1 MTREEVWEWISEVG
15 IVPAVRASSPELAID
30 VARAICGGGIPIVE
44 VVMTM
49 AGAINVIE
57 ELARTMGGRILVGA
71 GAVVGAETAARCLD
85 AGAEFLV
92 SPGFDA
98 ETVKLANCQEKVI
111 MAGALTPTE
120 VITAWRA
127 GSDFVKIFPC
137 GNVGGASYI
146 RALRA
151 ALPYIPMVPAGG
163 VTTETATE
171 FLDAG
176 ASALGVGE
184 LASISTLKPGNLST
198 ITDAA
203 RRYVTIVNE
212 ARKSANGNGRA
223 G

>member
-1 MTREEVWEWISEVG
+1 MTREEVWQCISEVG

-30 VARAICGGGIPIVE
+30 VAKAICRGGIPIVE
-44 VVMTM
+44 IVMTM

-57 ELARTMGGRILVGA
+57 ELARTMGGGILIGA

-85 AGAEFLV
+85 AGAEFLA

-98 ETVKLANCQEKVI
+98 ETVKLANCQEKLI
-111 MAGALTPTE
+111 MAGALTATE
-120 VITAWRA
+120 VITAWKA

-146 RALRA
+146 RALRS

-163 VTTETATE
+163 VNTETAAE

-176 ASALGVGE
+176 ASALGIGE
-184 LASISTLKPGNLST
+184 LIPASALKSGNLSA

-212 ARKSANGNGRA
+212 ARKTANGNGRA